1 MLTDSVLKGRACTRT
16 LSSLSSLNGVRLLFS
31 GTRFLEKLFFSLLLV
46 ESDGVGGRVRVNVEW
61 EEGCKWMWSGEVDLR
76 GGIGEGLF
84 DTFGLF

>member
-1 MLTDSVLKGRACTRT
+1 MLTDSILKGRACTRT

-31 GTRFLEKLFFSLLLV
+31 GTRFLEKPFFLYFLLRAMEL
-46 ESDGVGGRVRVNVEW
+46 
-61 EEGCKWMWSGEVDLR
+61 EEGCEWMWSGEVNLR